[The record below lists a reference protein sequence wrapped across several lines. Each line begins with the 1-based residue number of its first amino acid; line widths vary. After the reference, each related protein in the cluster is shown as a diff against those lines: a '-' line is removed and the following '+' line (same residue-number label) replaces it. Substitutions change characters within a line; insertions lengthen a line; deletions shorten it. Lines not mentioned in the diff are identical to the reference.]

1 MMGMMTT
8 RVLARGKEAKVCFIN
23 IVYSIKPD
31 WPR

>member
-1 MMGMMTT
+1 MTGMVTT
-8 RVLARGKEAKVCFIN
+8 TVLARGKEAKVCFIN